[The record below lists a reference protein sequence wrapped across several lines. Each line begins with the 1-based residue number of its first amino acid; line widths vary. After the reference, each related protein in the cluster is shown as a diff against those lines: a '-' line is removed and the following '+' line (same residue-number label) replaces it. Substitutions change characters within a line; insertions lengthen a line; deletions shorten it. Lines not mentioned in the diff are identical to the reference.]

1 MNFRNVLMWGLII
14 LLSVGLF
21 NLFQNPERANQ
32 NINQIAFSTFLEEVD
47 NGRVVKGVN
56 FIDLVDAGDPVEQA
70 IIYNAE
76 GADELCFL
84 DITASSDNRDTL
96 LEVVKKTAENC
107 FIPLTV
113 GGGVR
118 NLDDISRLLHFGADK
133 VSINT
138 AAVDNIDLVAEA
150 ANKYGSSTIVIA
162 VDAKETAENQ
172 WKVFTHGGRKETN
185 IDVVTYCN
193 EVAKLGAGEILLTSM
208 DRDGTKSGFDNK
220 LLKAVT
226 SKVNVP
232 VIASGG
238 VGNLSHLLDGIL
250 EGEASAL
257 LAASIFHFGEY
268 SIGEVKR
275 YLADNNIPVRI

>member
-1 MNFRNVLMWGLII
+1 MLKNRII
-14 LLSVGLF
+14 PCLD
-21 NLFQNPERANQ
+21 
-32 NINQIAFSTFLEEVD
+32 VD

-84 DITASSDNRDTL
+84 DITASSDNRDIL

-162 VDAKETAENQ
+162 VDAKEIAENQ

-250 EGEASAL
+250 EGGASAL

>member
-1 MNFRNVLMWGLII
+1 MLKKRII
-14 LLSVGLF
+14 PCLD
-21 NLFQNPERANQ
+21 
-32 NINQIAFSTFLEEVD
+32 VD

-84 DITASSDNRDTL
+84 DITASSDNRETL

-162 VDAKETAENQ
+162 VDAKKTAENQ